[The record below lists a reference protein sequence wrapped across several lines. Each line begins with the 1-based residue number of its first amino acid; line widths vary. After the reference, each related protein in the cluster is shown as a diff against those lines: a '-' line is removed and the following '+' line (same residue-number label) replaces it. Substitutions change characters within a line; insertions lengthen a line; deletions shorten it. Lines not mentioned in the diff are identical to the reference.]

1 MVSVRTGRESVA
13 VVRVA
18 AEPVVLAVPV
28 GRAALEEAMTAA
40 VRASWRMPVA
50 GFGGSPFASDG
61 PWYLMTREAGTGD
74 YDARGGDMDDAP
86 APRMPLS
93 AEDLATVERLGE
105 WLKLLDTR
113 PRRRRERAE
122 HVADGAIVAAAMR
135 QKAAGRS
142 QVDWSRVLKAV
153 GLARGAGMVRQR
165 FDRAMDWLAD
175 AVALDAAR
183 ADR

>member
-1 MVSVRTGRESVA
+1 MVSIRRSGMASVA
-13 VVRVA
+13 PRIDAV
-18 AEPVVLAVPV
+18 PVVLEVPV
-28 GRAALEEAMTAA
+28 GREALEAAMVAA
-40 VRASWRMPVA
+40 VRTSWRMPVA

-61 PWYLMTREAGTGD
+61 PWHLMTREAGTGD

-86 APRMPLS
+86 APRVPLS
-93 AEDLATVERLGE
+93 AEDHAAAERLGQ

-142 QVDWSRVLKAV
+142 QVDWNRVLRV
-153 GLARGAGMVRQR
+153 LGLRRGAGMLRQR

-175 AVALDAAR
+175 AVAKG
-183 ADR
+183 